1 MSKKEQIVRLL
12 QQISGQHDALG
23 KAYQDM
29 LTWCDAGGDIDE
41 RKLESI
47 AELYWQ
53 LRSDMTRMSEPS
65 AEAGGISLD
74 FV

>member
-23 KAYQDM
+23 KAYHDM
-29 LTWCDAGGDIDE
+29 MAWCDAGGNIDE

-47 AELYWQ
+47 AEMYWQ
-53 LRSDMTRMSEPS
+53 LRSDMTRMSS
-65 AEAGGISLD
+65 ASPESGDISLD